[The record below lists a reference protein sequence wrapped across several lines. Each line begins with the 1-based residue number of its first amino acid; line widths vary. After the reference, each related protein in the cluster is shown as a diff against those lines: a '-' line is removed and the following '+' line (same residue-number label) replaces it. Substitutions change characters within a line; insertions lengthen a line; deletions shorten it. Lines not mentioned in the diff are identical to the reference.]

1 MTAEK
6 KMGKS
11 IFALLAT
18 ALILT
23 APETSIRAS
32 DSDRLDEILAAQSEQ
47 ARARYKYRSPR
58 ETLEFLGIEP
68 GMTVIESLPGGGWY
82 TRILLPYL
90 GADGHLLGVD
100 YSLDLT
106 SSFEDTTDEDIAKA
120 KAWVETW
127 PAEAESWRTDDSA
140 EVSAYFHGSLPES
153 MHGTAD
159 AVLFIRALHG
169 MASSE
174 SEGGYMS
181 EALRESFDA
190 LKPGGLVGIVQH
202 HARDNMSDDWAQGE
216 NGYLKKGYVIDM
228 MEAAGF
234 ELVADSDMHANSKDQ
249 PATED
254 FVWRLPPS
262 LNTSEDD
269 PELRA
274 QMQAIG
280 ESNRMTLKFRKP

>member
-1 MTAEK
+1 
-6 KMGKS
+6 
-11 IFALLAT
+11 
-18 ALILT
+18 
-23 APETSIRAS
+23 
-32 DSDRLDEILAAQSEQ
+32 
-47 ARARYKYRSPR
+47 
-58 ETLEFLGIEP
+58 
-68 GMTVIESLPGGGWY
+68 MTVIESLPGSGWY
-82 TRILLPYL
+82 TKILLPYL
-90 GADGHLLGVD
+90 GADGHLIGMD
-100 YSLDLT
+100 YALDLR
-106 SSFEDTTDEDIAKA
+106 SSFEGTTDEDIAEA

-140 EVSAYFHGSLPES
+140 DVSAYFHGSLPES
-153 MHGTAD
+153 IHGTVD

-169 MASSE
+169 MASNE
-174 SEGGYMS
+174 SKGGYLS

-216 NGYLKKGYVIDM
+216 NAYLKKGYVIEM
-228 MEAAGF
+228 MKAAGF

-254 FVWRLPPS
+254 SVWRLPPS

>member
-1 MTAEK
+1 
-6 KMGKS
+6 
-11 IFALLAT
+11 
-18 ALILT
+18 
-23 APETSIRAS
+23 
-32 DSDRLDEILAAQSEQ
+32 
-47 ARARYKYRSPR
+47 
-58 ETLEFLGIEP
+58 
-68 GMTVIESLPGGGWY
+68 MTVIESLPGGGWY

-90 GADGHLLGVD
+90 GADGRLIGVD

-106 SSFEDTTDEDIAKA
+106 SSFEDTTDEDIAEA

-202 HARDNMSDDWAQGE
+202 HARENMSDDWAQGE

-234 ELVADSDMHANSKDQ
+234 ELAADSDMHANSKDQ